1 MSSKIYSKPFA
12 EVYEAAV
19 KAIETSGFTITDRRA
34 NRIEASSPS
43 SIRSFGERIVVSLS
57 ASEDGTKVQVS
68 SSPLYQ
74 MIDWGKS
81 DENVITILS
90 NIDKQL
96 KVKKW
101 KGT

>member
-1 MSSKIYSKPFA
+1 M
-12 EVYEAAV
+12 
-19 KAIETSGFTITDRRA
+19 
-34 NRIEASSPS
+34 
-43 SIRSFGERIVVSLS
+43 VSLS